1 MADLAAPVPGQ
12 FDAQAPGLTAASG
25 TAPQKLEGEIQALEQ
40 QLADLQV
47 MSETHCTGNPTI
59 FGFLLIGIKSRNAVV
74 SFVRSTFQ
82 ACLFSLTAVHVTQI
96 KVQQKRAEADPVAPY
111 SRSFNRTLVG
121 TLYAASGGLGLVSH
135 LTSILHLH
143 CIPVACL
150 VDPSQKYLTHIV
162 DTFK

>member
-1 MADLAAPVPGQ
+1 MADLVPPPPIPGH

-25 TAPQKLEGEIQALEQ
+25 TAPQKLEDDIQALEQ

-47 MSETHCTGNPTI
+47 MAGVRCTGTPTLV
-59 FGFLLIGIKSRNAVV
+59 GSLPVGIKTRSAVV
-74 SFVRSTFQ
+74 SFVRTTFQ
-82 ACLFSLTAVHVTQI
+82 ACFLFHTAVHVTQI

-135 LTSILHLH
+135 LTPSCTRIVSLLLALQTQTLHKVPDSH
-143 CIPVACL
+143 C
-150 VDPSQKYLTHIV
+150 
-162 DTFK
+162 